1 MILRALIEEY
11 VECAIPIASR
21 TIVDN
26 YDLGVSSATV
36 RNDLSYLED
45 IGFIMQPHTSAGRVP
60 TDAGYREFVDEIIDR
75 SECID
80 CEEYTDRV
88 SKIRRSADSIDR
100 MLEDISLEISRLTDC
115 LSIIAPDVCKSA
127 SCKIAKRGITS
138 MMRQPEFKESS
149 TLLPLMEILED
160 NTVLF
165 KALGEQNDS
174 GEVKIRIGHEN
185 KDEHFNGVSVVTA
198 SFGSGVDHGVIAVI
212 GPTRMNYS
220 DVIAAVRLASETLTD
235 I

>member
-11 VECAIPIASR
+11 VECAIPVASR

-26 YDLGVSSATV
+26 YDLNVSSATV

-45 IGFIMQPHTSAGRVP
+45 IGYIMQPHTSAGRVP

-75 SECID
+75 HDRID
-80 CEEYTDRV
+80 SEEYADRV
-88 SKIRRSADSIDR
+88 SEIKRSADSIDK
-100 MLEDISLEISRLTDC
+100 MLEDLSLEISRLTDC
-115 LSIIAPDVCKSA
+115 LSIIAPDVCNTKH
-127 SCKIAKRGITS
+127 KRIAKRGITS
-138 MMRQPEFKESS
+138 MMRQPEFRESS

-165 KALGEQNDS
+165 KALSEDDTS
-174 GEVKIRIGHEN
+174 GDIKIRIGHEN
-185 KDEHFNGVSVVTA
+185 KDEHLSGVSVVTS
-198 SFGSGVDHGVIAVI
+198 SFGKDGEHGVIAVI

-220 DVIAAVRLASETLTD
+220 DVIAAVKLASDTLVD
-235 I
+235 L